1 MYKKW
6 ITDMSDFMNFLLGPE
21 MPPHGHCYLWNDDL
35 VRLHV
40 TSDVLITIAYFT
52 IPVALVYLVRKRED
66 LKFNFMFVM
75 FAIFIFACGATH
87 LINIFNVWHGAYW
100 LSGIVKLITAI
111 ASVGTAIAVWPLIP
125 KALAIPSN
133 QQLLDLNQKL
143 RDEVADNIKQRAE
156 VERLSRDLRQVVDER
171 TDELAETR
179 VMKTL
184 LEQNHAS
191 LERSNTALEQ
201 YAMVT
206 SRDIKEPLRSIA
218 VFGELLADRLND
230 RLAEDEEK
238 WLSMMVTS
246 AKRTTSMIDDL
257 REYSLL
263 QTVADV
269 TPASLDEA
277 LEQAISQNETE
288 LKKYNIVLQRDTFNA
303 NVRVPIG
310 HLSKLISELL
320 ENAIKFSRDQESP
333 KIEFGSLDDCD
344 SGEFGFYIRDNGIG
358 IARQYSNRIFGV
370 FERLHNEQEYEG
382 NGIGLAICRRILDEH
397 EGRVKLLGDEGA
409 GAEFRVYLP
418 AA

>member
-1 MYKKW
+1 VYKKW

-52 IPVALVYLVRKRED
+52 IPVGLVYLVRKRED

>member
-1 MYKKW
+1 
-6 ITDMSDFMNFLLGPE
+6 MSDFMNFLLGPE

-382 NGIGLAICRRILDEH
+382 NGIGLAICRRILDEY
-397 EGRVKLLGDEGA
+397 EGRVKLFGDEGA

>member
-1 MYKKW
+1 
-6 ITDMSDFMNFLLGPE
+6 MSDFMNFLLGPE

-171 TDELAETR
+171 TEELAETR

-238 WLSMMVTS
+238 WLIMMVAS

-288 LKKYNIVLQRDTFNA
+288 LKKYNVALQHDTFNA
-303 NVRVPIG
+303 MARVPIG

-320 ENAIKFSRDQESP
+320 ENAIKFSRDQEQP
-333 KIEFGSLDDCD
+333 KIEVGSLADCD
-344 SGEFGFYIRDNGIG
+344 SGEVGFYIRDNGIG

-382 NGIGLAICRRILDEH
+382 NGIGLAICRRILDEY

>member
-1 MYKKW
+1 
-6 ITDMSDFMNFLLGPE
+6 MNFLLGPE

-75 FAIFIFACGATH
+75 FTIFIFACGATH

-303 NVRVPIG
+303 SVRVPIG

>member
-1 MYKKW
+1 VYKKW

>member
-1 MYKKW
+1 
-6 ITDMSDFMNFLLGPE
+6 MNFLLGPE

-52 IPVALVYLVRKRED
+52 IPVGLVYLVRKRED

>member
-1 MYKKW
+1 
-6 ITDMSDFMNFLLGPE
+6 MSDFMNFLLGPE

-111 ASVGTAIAVWPLIP
+111 ASVGTAIVVWPLIP

-277 LEQAISQNETE
+277 LEQAISQNETD

>member
-1 MYKKW
+1 
-6 ITDMSDFMNFLLGPE
+6 MSDFMNFLLGPE

-303 NVRVPIG
+303 SVRVPIG